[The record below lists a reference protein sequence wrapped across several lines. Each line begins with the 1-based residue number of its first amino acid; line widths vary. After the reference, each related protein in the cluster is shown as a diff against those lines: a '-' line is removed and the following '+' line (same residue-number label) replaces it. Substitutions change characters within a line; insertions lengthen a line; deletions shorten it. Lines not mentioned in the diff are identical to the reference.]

1 VGGEGGAGDR
11 TRGQVTVADG
21 DGGGL
26 AGGAFRGELDGVAQ
40 AAQAG
45 VAVRR
50 EFRGE
55 QEAVV
60 VARVVGA
67 LVGEE
72 GFTLGG
78 AETAEHRGG
87 DDDAVRSA
95 GQGAGVRVRRVVSAA
110 I

>member
-21 DGGGL
+21 DGGGFV
-26 AGGAFRGELDGVAQ
+26 GGALRGELDGVTE

-72 GFTLGG
+72 GFALSG
-78 AETAEHRGG
+78 AEAPEHRGG

-95 GQGAGVRVRRVVSAA
+95 GRAGRTRPGEASR
-110 I
+110 

>member
-1 VGGEGGAGDR
+1 
-11 TRGQVTVADG
+11 
-21 DGGGL
+21 
-26 AGGAFRGELDGVAQ
+26 LDGVAQ

-72 GFTLGG
+72 GFALGG
-78 AETAEHRGG
+78 AAAAEHRAG

-95 GQGAGVRVRRVVSAA
+95 GQGVCVRVRRVDDAQVARGGAA
-110 I
+110 IRLSAGGAEGVELAP